1 MEKMTSRERVLRA
14 INHEPTDRIPIDFG
28 GMHNLTTMHRDAY
41 KNLAQYLGIDE
52 PAEISSALSQ
62 SIRPNKALLERFHS
76 DCCPLYFPLTEEQKN
91 PRVHPDGSMTYT
103 CEWGFTWKCPAN
115 GLYFD
120 PVTHPL
126 EGAEEIEEIN
136 AYKFPDLYP
145 DEVYQELGRRAKEIR
160 ETTDY
165 AIVMNPPMDG
175 NTMYIGTYL
184 MGTEDFYVQM
194 IADPDLIKRL
204 MDRIADW
211 HCAHWTK
218 IMQYAGEYIDI
229 ARMADDLG
237 SQKAPL
243 ISPDNYREVVM
254 PAHQKIV
261 NHIRSLKPD
270 IKIVYHCDGSIRE
283 FLPYFIKDVGFD
295 CWNPVQ
301 VSAEGMDDTAWL
313 KETYGDKIT
322 FWGAGCDSQQV
333 IAKCTPDEIRAEVRR
348 RINDLAAG
356 GGLILGSIHNL
367 QKNVPPENMVAF
379 YDALCEYSVKYYENG
394 GHV

>member
-1 MEKMTSRERVLRA
+1 
-14 INHEPTDRIPIDFG
+14 
-28 GMHNLTTMHRDAY
+28 
-41 KNLAQYLGIDE
+41 
-52 PAEISSALSQ
+52 
-62 SIRPNKALLERFHS
+62 
-76 DCCPLYFPLTEEQKN
+76 
-91 PRVHPDGSMTYT
+91 
-103 CEWGFTWKCPAN
+103 
-115 GLYFD
+115 
-120 PVTHPL
+120 
-126 EGAEEIEEIN
+126 
-136 AYKFPDLYP
+136 
-145 DEVYQELGRRAKEIR
+145 
-160 ETTDY
+160 
-165 AIVMNPPMDG
+165 
-175 NTMYIGTYL
+175 
-184 MGTEDFYVQM
+184 
-194 IADPDLIKRL
+194 
-204 MDRIADW
+204 
-211 HCAHWTK
+211 
-218 IMQYAGEYIDI
+218 MQYAGEYIDI

-356 GGLILGSIHNL
+356 GGLNFQASFLSLFRYFFHPNL
-367 QKNVPPENMVAF
+367 PDGIAF
-379 YDALCEYSVKYYENG
+379 CLFHTEQIPAGFHRFLFLQG
-394 GHV
+394 GNIS

>member
-1 MEKMTSRERVLRA
+1 METMTSRERVLKA

-28 GMHNLTTMHRDAY
+28 GMHNLTTMHKDAY
-41 KNLAQYLGIDE
+41 KNLAKYLGIDE

-62 SIRPNKALLERFHS
+62 SIQPNKALLERFHS
-76 DCCPLYFPLTEEQKN
+76 DCYPLYFPLTREQKD
-91 PRVHPDGSMTYT
+91 PTVHPDGSMTYT
-103 CEWGFTWKCPAN
+103 CEWGFTWKCPKN

-126 EGAEEIEEIN
+126 EGIEEIEEIE
-136 AYKFPDLYP
+136 AYPFPGVYP
-145 DEVYQELGRRAKEIR
+145 DEVYEELGRKAREIR

-194 IADPDLIKRL
+194 IADPDLVKAL
-204 MDRIADW
+204 LDKIADW

-218 IMQYAGEYIDI
+218 IMEYAGEYIDI
-229 ARMADDLG
+229 VRMADDLG

-243 ISPDNYREVVM
+243 INPDSYREVVM
-254 PAHQKIV
+254 PAHKKIV

-270 IKIVYHCDGSIRE
+270 VKIVYHCDGSIRE
-283 FLPYFIKDVGFD
+283 FLPFFIEEVGFD

-301 VSAEGMDDTAWL
+301 VSADGMDDTAWL
-313 KETYGDKIT
+313 KKTYGDKIT

-333 IAKCTPDEIRAEVRR
+333 IAKCTPDEIREEVRR

-379 YDALCEYSVKYYENG
+379 YDAICEYSVKYYENG
-394 GHV
+394 GTV